1 MEPPGVVCAVHSDV
15 QLSPNRRSPCSWA
28 SSRDVLTALCTS
40 WQKITDPLNLRPLS
54 RSHRCGF
61 MEDRKLFVGM
71 LNKQQT
77 EEDVYRLFEP
87 YGVIEECTVLRGPD
101 GNSKG
106 CAFVKFSTH
115 TEAQSAISAL
125 HGSQTMPAS
134 LPLISSPLRPR
145 NLTATGAGAQTPS
158 LFDKFR
164 HGSLHTDP

>member
-1 MEPPGVVCAVHSDV
+1 MGRPGCANSDRYMDPTDWTKRIFMTRPIQV
-15 QLSPNRRSPCSWA
+15 KPADSE
-28 SSRDVLTALCTS
+28 SR
-40 WQKITDPLNLRPLS
+40 
-54 RSHRCGF
+54 G
-61 MEDRKLFVGM
+61 EDRKLFVGM

-125 HGSQTMPAS
+125 HGSQTMP
-134 LPLISSPLRPR
+134 
-145 NLTATGAGAQTPS
+145 
-158 LFDKFR
+158 
-164 HGSLHTDP
+164 